1 MTIQRLETAEAKP
14 PKIDPATLE
23 DLKKDMMVCINSDHW
38 RRKKRML
45 ALYDKLE
52 HLNDRAH

>member
-52 HLNDRAH
+52 HLND